1 MNKAIK
7 LLVGLGNPGAE
18 YAETRH
24 NAGFWLVDE
33 LAWLWKAQLR
43 DEKKFFGAVARVPQT
58 DGDLWLLKPSTYMN
72 RSGQAVQALTAFY
85 KIKPQEILV
94 VHDELDLAPGRIK
107 FKLGGGNG
115 GHNGLKDIQAK
126 LGTPDFYRL
135 RLGIGHPGDR
145 AEVSNYVLNKPRP
158 EDRELIEDAVRK
170 SAAAMPQLLSG
181 EFEAAQRILHSA

>member
-43 DEKKFFGAVARVPQT
+43 DEKKFFGAIARVPQT

-158 EDRELIEDAVRK
+158 EDRGLIEDAVRK